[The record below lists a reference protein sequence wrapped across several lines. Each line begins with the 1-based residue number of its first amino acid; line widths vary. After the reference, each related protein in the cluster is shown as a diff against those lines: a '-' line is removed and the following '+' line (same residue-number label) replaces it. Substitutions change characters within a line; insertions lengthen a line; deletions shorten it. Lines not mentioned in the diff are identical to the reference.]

1 MSNPLHLKISEQLR
15 RQILSGDYPPGEQFP
30 SEYQLVERFGVSR
43 TTIRQAIANLISQG
57 LVVSRQ
63 GKGVFVTE
71 RRKVTYSLSSPMVFL
86 EADMAQQGISFL
98 AKRLEAGLVEV
109 PDAAQH
115 LFETS
120 TAYCQKKL
128 LEINGAPG
136 ALDVTYVPPPF
147 GEFFADPSAHQ
158 MMFPV
163 LEQHGII
170 IDRIEA
176 ILECTHAN
184 PKESLYLKVPL
195 GHPLIVY
202 RHTAYTTGDR
212 PIAYGE
218 TTSRGDRFCYSLE
231 IRRGGSDS

>member
-1 MSNPLHLKISEQLR
+1 MSTPLHLAISEQLR
-15 RQILSGDYPPGEQFP
+15 CQILGGDYPPGEQLP

-86 EADMAQQGISFL
+86 EADMAQQGISLL
-98 AKRLEAGLVEV
+98 AKRLESGLVEV
-109 PDAAQH
+109 PVVAQH
-115 LFETS
+115 LFETP
-120 TAYCQKKL
+120 TAYFQKKL

-136 ALDVTYVPPPF
+136 ALDLTYVPPPF
-147 GEFFADPSAHQ
+147 ETFFAVDSTHQ
-158 MMFPV
+158 MTFPV
-163 LEQHGII
+163 LEQHGIAI
-170 IDRIEA
+170 ARIEA
-176 ILECTHAN
+176 ILECTYAN
-184 PKESLYLKVPL
+184 PEESLHLEVPL

-202 RHTAYTTGDR
+202 RHTAFTTGDR

-218 TTSRGDRFCYSLE
+218 TISRGDRFCYSLE
-231 IRRGGSDS
+231 IRRGESF